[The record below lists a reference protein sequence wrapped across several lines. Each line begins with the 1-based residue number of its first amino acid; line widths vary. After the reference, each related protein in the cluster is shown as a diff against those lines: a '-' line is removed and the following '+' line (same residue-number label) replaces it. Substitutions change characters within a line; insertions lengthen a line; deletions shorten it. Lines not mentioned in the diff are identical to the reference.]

1 MMLIVKYS
9 IKQVMILNRK
19 CDKDLVKQV
28 DAMLYGYVS
37 VTRFQGLAD
46 CLYFDPYV
54 LIMQNVLLMQKRLT
68 SGSHRKQTTP
78 GWKGRSQQQGSMQTS
93 EA

>member
-28 DAMLYGYVS
+28 DDMLYGYVS

-46 CLYFDPYV
+46 LFILRPLCLDHAKRGSQVVATGNKRRQAGRTLTTARFD
-54 LIMQNVLLMQKRLT
+54 
-68 SGSHRKQTTP
+68 
-78 GWKGRSQQQGSMQTS
+78 
-93 EA
+93 AD

>member
-46 CLYFDPYV
+46 LFILRPLCLDHAKCLAHAKRGSQVVATGNKRRQAGRTLTTARFD
-54 LIMQNVLLMQKRLT
+54 
-68 SGSHRKQTTP
+68 
-78 GWKGRSQQQGSMQTS
+78 
-93 EA
+93 AD